1 MRSTVELSAVPTKAS
16 AGLDAGPR
24 DARDEPALAQPGQL
38 FGGEVRLVR
47 AEFDGSSPL
56 FAAIDRLR
64 TRSAIPLLARTE
76 AASTIAEGHRTRPRG
91 R

>member
-1 MRSTVELSAVPTKAS
+1 MPTEAL
-16 AGLDAGPR
+16 AGLDAGPRDAR

-38 FGGEVRLVR
+38 FGGEVRLVH
-47 AEFDGSSPL
+47 AEFDGSPPP

-64 TRSAIPLLARTE
+64 SRSAIPFLARTE
-76 AASTIAEGHRTRPRG
+76 AASTIAEGHRTCLRG